1 MKSNHRAAAVI
12 IPASP
17 NGAQSLHR
25 LTAVSLPFQGRHSGC
40 KIFVGRGGLLPP
52 VVGAAQRQPI
62 RRPHF
67 PHKKEHPHWV
77 LFCLPHLFF
86 YRSPGKALTGV
97 SI

>member
-25 LTAVSLPFQGRHSGC
+25 LPFQGRHSGC
-40 KIFVGRGGLLPP
+40 KIFVGRGLAP
-52 VVGAAQRQPI
+52 AD
-62 RRPHF
+62 RR
-67 PHKKEHPHWV
+67 
-77 LFCLPHLFF
+77 
-86 YRSPGKALTGV
+86 GGTKATDPAPAF

>member
-25 LTAVSLPFQGRHSGC
+25 LTAVPLPFQGRHSGC
-40 KIFVGRGGLLPP
+40 KIFVGRGLAPP
-52 VVGAAQRQPI
+52 D
-62 RRPHF
+62 RR
-67 PHKKEHPHWV
+67 
-77 LFCLPHLFF
+77 
-86 YRSPGKALTGV
+86 GGTKATDPAPAF